1 MSEAEPIAPTAA
13 PETPAAVEPAAPP
26 EPKQLRIHGMMA
38 NRKKRFDK
46 PKKPPEENIAP
57 TTREKPK
64 LRDLDSEIEAE
75 LAAAMEGLGDQ
86 DLLGG
91 DLPERK
97 PGEKKITLSPVR
109 EGTVVSVHGS
119 DVFVQVP
126 GGRSQGMLPMEQ
138 FPEGPPKVGDK
149 VLVQVE
155 RFDHDD
161 GILVFTRQGAVQH
174 ANWDTVAIGQI
185 VEARCTEV
193 NRGGLA
199 VEVNNIRGFL
209 PISQIDMFRV
219 ENAEQ
224 FVNQKLRC
232 MVVEVDPAA
241 KNLVVSRRALLEH
254 EREEMA
260 KKVWE
265 ELTEGQTRQGMIR
278 LIKPFGAFVDI
289 GGADGLIPISEM
301 SWSRIKD
308 PSEVVKVGEMV
319 EVVVTRVDRE
329 ARKVTLSL
337 RQMKPSPWDT
347 IHINYPEGTLVEGTV
362 ARIEPFGAFVEI
374 EPGIEGLV
382 HISEVAGQRV
392 RHPGDVL
399 KVGEK
404 VQVKV
409 VNIDRDQRRIG
420 LSIKAIKEAERE
432 AEERAAALA
441 AGETPPE
448 PPKPRVKNP
457 NLRGGMGT
465 AGPLFPSLGGK

>member
-1 MSEAEPIAPTAA
+1 MNETIPLSVTEEPEAPA
-13 PETPAAVEPAAPP
+13 TP
-26 EPKQLRIHGMMA
+26 KTLRIHEKMA
-38 NRKKRFDK
+38 SRKARAEK
-46 PKKPPEENIAP
+46 PKRPPQEDVGP
-57 TTREKPK
+57 VSRDKPK
-64 LRDLDSEIEAE
+64 LRDLDEQIEAE
-75 LAAAMEGLGDQ
+75 LDAAMEGVSDI

-91 DLPERK
+91 DLPQRK
-97 PGEKKITLSPVR
+97 PGEKRPTPSPIR
-109 EGTVVSVHGS
+109 EGTVVSIHGS

-138 FPEGPPKVGDK
+138 FPDGPPKVGDK

-174 ANWDTVAIGQI
+174 ANWETVAIGQI

-209 PISQIDMFRV
+209 PISQIDMYRV
-219 ENAEQ
+219 ENADQ

-232 MVVEVDPAA
+232 MVVEVDPQA
-241 KNLVVSRRALLEH
+241 KNLVVSRRALLEQ
-254 EREEMA
+254 EREEA
-260 KKVWE
+260 SKKVWE
-265 ELTEGQTRQGMIR
+265 ELAEGQVRKGMVR

-308 PSEVVKVGEMV
+308 PSEVVKVGETV
-319 EVVVTRVDRE
+319 EVVVHRLDRD
-329 ARKVTLSL
+329 AKKVTLSL

-347 IHINYPEGTLVEGTV
+347 IHINYPEGTVVNGTV
-362 ARIEPFGAFVEI
+362 MRIEPFGAFVEI

-382 HISEVAGQRV
+382 HISEISGQRV
-392 RHPGDVL
+392 RHPSDVV
-399 KVGEK
+399 KVGDS

-420 LSIKAIKEAERE
+420 LSIKAVKEAEKE
-432 AEERAAALA
+432 AVEAAEA
-441 AGETPPE
+441 ATEPE
-448 PPKPRVKNP
+448 QPKTPRVKNP
-457 NLRGGMGT
+457 NLRGGIG
-465 AGPLFPSLGGK
+465 AGGPLFPTLEKK

>member
-1 MSEAEPIAPTAA
+1 MSEAETTNTPTVA
-13 PETPAAVEPAAPP
+13 PEAPAAVEATPT

-46 PKKPPEENIAP
+46 PRRPPEDNIAP
-57 TTREKPK
+57 TTREKPH
-64 LRDLDSEIEAE
+64 LRTLDAEIEAE
-75 LAAAMEGLGDQ
+75 LASAMEGMSD

-97 PGEKKITLSPVR
+97 PGEKKVTLSPIR
-109 EGTVVSVHGS
+109 EGTVVSIHNG

-126 GGRSQGMLPMEQ
+126 GGRSQGLLPKEQ
-138 FPEGPPKVGDK
+138 FPDGPPEIGSKVM
-149 VLVQVE
+149 VQVE
-155 RFDHDD
+155 RFDHND

-174 ANWDTVAIGQI
+174 ANWETVTIGQI

-209 PISQIDMFRV
+209 PISQIDIYRV
-219 ENAEQ
+219 ENAGQ
-224 FVNQKLRC
+224 FVNQKLKC

-241 KNLVVSRRALLEH
+241 KNLVVSRRALLEQ
-254 EREEMA
+254 EREEMS

-265 ELTEGQTRQGMIR
+265 ELTEGQVRKGMVR

-308 PSEVVKVGEMV
+308 PSEVVKVGETV
-319 EVVVTRVDRE
+319 EVVVARLDRD

-337 RQMKPSPWDT
+337 KQMKPSPWDT
-347 IHINYPEGTLVEGTV
+347 IHINFPQGTLVEGIVT
-362 ARIEPFGAFVEI
+362 RIEPFGAFVEI
-374 EPGIEGLV
+374 ESGIEGMV
-382 HISEVAGQRV
+382 HISEVSGQRV

-409 VNIDRDQRRIG
+409 LNIDRDQRRIA

-432 AEERAAALA
+432 AEERAAAIE
-441 AGETPPE
+441 AGETPAE

-465 AGPLFPSLGGK
+465 VGPLFPTMKSN